1 MSFEQLL
8 KTLEEKCKAEETA
21 ILSAAKNEAKKT
33 NAIASEKA
41 KQLMDDAKT
50 DGQRLGEEQRAEISA
65 NARLRERKTLAE
77 AREVLLNKAI
87 QGVEP
92 LLQEFAE
99 TKVYEKVLL
108 HLAKDCVN
116 ALGEDAVLHCRRED
130 EKILKLHGFKVGS
143 PVKIIGGVIAEAQEG
158 RIKVNNSFETL
169 LENNNEKL
177 KQIAYKELNP
187 TLKSIKPKTADVRE
201 VKPPAVKP
209 AKTVQKVQKIEKP
222 LTRKMSKPLQKGK
235 AKR

>member
-65 NARLRERKTLAE
+65 NARLRERKMLAE

-99 TKVYEKVLL
+99 TKEYEKVLL

-116 ALGEDAVLHCRRED
+116 ALGKDAVLHCRRED
-130 EKILKLHGFKVGS
+130 EKILKVAGGFNVGS
-143 PVKIIGGVIAEAQEG
+143 PVKILGGVIAEAQEG
-158 RIKVNNSFETL
+158 KIKVDNSFETL
-169 LENNNEKL
+169 LGNHNEKL

-187 TLKSIKPKTADVRE
+187 TLKKIKPTAVSE
-201 VKPPAVKP
+201 VKPLVVKP
-209 AKTVQKVQKIEKP
+209 AKKVQKIQNTK
-222 LTRKMSKPLQKGK
+222 KKPLQKGK
-235 AKR
+235 TKR